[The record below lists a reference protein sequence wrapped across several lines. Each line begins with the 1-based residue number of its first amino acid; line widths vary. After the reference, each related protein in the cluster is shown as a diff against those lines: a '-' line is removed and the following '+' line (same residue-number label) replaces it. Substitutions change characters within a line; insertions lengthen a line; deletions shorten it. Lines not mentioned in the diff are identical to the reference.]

1 VLGGYGALLL
11 GCTYSVHV
19 IEEKIMSREAGD
31 RYRCEG
37 CGAELVYEKP
47 CPCGDK
53 MAHSE
58 VCCGEQMVKVDKK
71 E

>member
-1 VLGGYGALLL
+1 
-11 GCTYSVHV
+11 
-19 IEEKIMSREAGD
+19 MSREAGD